1 VEEYGNITVKWHVN
15 VDVEDGLGDPIEG
28 ANVSLLNSS
37 DVRDWKLSDHDGRA
51 HHLLGIE
58 YTYNSTGFIY
68 DRTYRVRANYTG
80 CEAAE
85 RVMWIDGFNNTT
97 LSLDDIGPPASNAG
111 QDQTVDQGDTVFF
124 DGNGS
129 TDNIGIVNFTW
140 TFNDSGAVTL
150 HGARPTHR
158 FNNAG
163 RYNVSLNVSDETGN
177 WDLDSVFVTV
187 NDVDKPTAHAGEDL
201 TVGQGDTVIFN
212 GSGSHDNVGIE
223 NYTWTL
229 FDSGLKIL
237 YGISPNY
244 TFDDAEVY
252 AVTLEVFDEAG
263 NSDTGTVNIT
273 VTDTEK
279 PLADAGRN
287 RTIDQGGNI
296 TMNGSGSSDNID
308 IVNYTWALF
317 DAVSYELYG
326 IEVNYTFHN
335 AGVFNITLKATDPAG
350 NQGVDTVTI
359 TVNDTTVPKADA
371 GIDMVVDQG
380 ENITFIGNGSSD
392 NVGVFNYTWTFNDS
406 GVQVRYGASPNY
418 SFTEAGVFIITLN
431 ITDAAGN
438 WDTAIFN
445 VTVNDITEPM
455 AVAGKDI
462 AITEGELASFNGNGS
477 TDNTVIVNYSWYFME
492 NGSNITLNGITAN
505 YRFQLT
511 GTYDVWLRV
520 EDGSGNFGSDNL
532 TVTVRNKTDGDD
544 DEDDE
549 NGTENGKKKAE
560 SSYIWL
566 WVLIIAILGI
576 VVGGIY
582 FHFDRAKKIREGRK
596 IDEMEINRI
605 TGGRMDFIILRKHG
619 TKRFKKYE
627 LHRIQGVAGDVAG
640 IFWDTSRDSAWV
652 LDRMVTGSREMVA
665 SKFEYD
671 IKRNLDKG
679 YSLDYF
685 GTGLIIR
692 LLGKGIR

>member
-1 VEEYGNITVKWHVN
+1 
-15 VDVEDGLGDPIEG
+15 
-28 ANVSLLNSS
+28 
-37 DVRDWKLSDHDGRA
+37 
-51 HHLLGIE
+51 
-58 YTYNSTGFIY
+58 
-68 DRTYRVRANYTG
+68 
-80 CEAAE
+80 
-85 RVMWIDGFNNTT
+85 
-97 LSLDDIGPPASNAG
+97 
-111 QDQTVDQGDTVFF
+111 
-124 DGNGS
+124 
-129 TDNIGIVNFTW
+129 
-140 TFNDSGAVTL
+140 
-150 HGARPTHR
+150 
-158 FNNAG
+158 
-163 RYNVSLNVSDETGN
+163 
-177 WDLDSVFVTV
+177 
-187 NDVDKPTAHAGEDL
+187 
-201 TVGQGDTVIFN
+201 
-212 GSGSHDNVGIE
+212 
-223 NYTWTL
+223 
-229 FDSGLKIL
+229 
-237 YGISPNY
+237 
-244 TFDDAEVY
+244 
-252 AVTLEVFDEAG
+252 
-263 NSDTGTVNIT
+263 
-273 VTDTEK
+273 
-279 PLADAGRN
+279 
-287 RTIDQGGNI
+287 
-296 TMNGSGSSDNID
+296 
-308 IVNYTWALF
+308 
-317 DAVSYELYG
+317 
-326 IEVNYTFHN
+326 
-335 AGVFNITLKATDPAG
+335 
-350 NQGVDTVTI
+350 
-359 TVNDTTVPKADA
+359 
-371 GIDMVVDQG
+371 MVVDQG